1 MLKLSNNGVTK
12 LVASLSTT
20 ATEFAVTPGS
30 GSLFPTLSA
39 GDWFPLT
46 VIRPNGALEIMYV
59 TARSGDVFTVQRAR
73 EGTAALAFA
82 ADDRAESRATAGIFA
97 EFFQKSGGVVTG
109 DVEADGDLHAKNGTL
124 YLNGTR
130 NRFLQHDG
138 TDYLM
143 PGSDLKVNGSK
154 VWTAAS
160 FNPANYLPL
169 AGGTMTGT
177 PVISNATPTITFTD
191 TGWGD
196 RSIQADAGNIGFRN
210 SSGTLVAYSQNDGT
224 WLATGNIGAYSD
236 RKHKRDITQI
246 DGGLGLVERLRGV
259 RYTRRRDG
267 AACMG
272 VIAQE
277 VAEVLPEVVGETKDG
292 LYVDYG
298 NMVAPLIEAV
308 KELSGR
314 VRKLEDA

>member
-1 MLKLSNNGVTK
+1 MLKLSNNAVAK
-12 LVASLSTT
+12 LASAINAS
-20 ATEFAVTPGS
+20 ATELVITPGS
-30 GSLFPTLSA
+30 GALFPTLGV

-46 VIRPNGALEIMYV
+46 VIRPSGALEIMYA
-59 TARSGDVFTVQRAR
+59 TAISGDVITVQRAQ
-73 EGTAALAFA
+73 EGTGAMAFA
-82 ADDRAESRATAGIFA
+82 VNDRVESRATAGMFA
-97 EFFQKSGGVVTG
+97 EFFQKTGGTITG
-109 DVEADGDLHAKNGTL
+109 DVEADGNIHAKSGTV
-124 YLNGTR
+124 YLNGMG
-130 NRFLQHDG
+130 NRYLQHDG

-143 PGSDLKVNGSK
+143 PGSNLKVNGST
-154 VWTAAS
+154 VWTDAS

-169 AGGTMTGT
+169 TGGTITGT
-177 PVISNATPTITFTD
+177 PIISNATPTMTFTD

-236 RKHKRDITQI
+236 RKHKCDIEQI
-246 DGGLGLVERLRGV
+246 DDGLGLVERLRGV

-277 VAEVLPEVVGETKDG
+277 VAEVLPEVVGESKDG

-298 NMVAPLIEAV
+298 NIVAPLIEAV

-314 VRKLEDA
+314 IRKLESA